1 MEESLSHINSKVI
14 GFFGCDTQEPL
25 KPPLGFAAFGSDY
38 PHVIFKSCTVVPF
51 QVWQQLNCFWKGQ
64 IFVETICL
72 KWWNLRK
79 LQGKEFLFKWWK
91 LKSFLL
97 QGNPPLGS
105 RYPIV
110 DNISMYYNLVYHYVS
125 SLCLIT
131 FAKKSTQQ
139 CCTKR
144 FHYVSGSE

>member
-1 MEESLSHINSKVI
+1 L
-14 GFFGCDTQEPL
+14 
-25 KPPLGFAAFGSDY
+25 
-38 PHVIFKSCTVVPF
+38 
-51 QVWQQLNCFWKGQ
+51 WKGQ

-105 RYPIV
+105 RYPII
-110 DNISMYYNLVYHYVS
+110 DNISMYYNLVYHSVS

-131 FAKKSTQQ
+131 FAKKRYSTML
-139 CCTKR
+139 
-144 FHYVSGSE
+144 Y